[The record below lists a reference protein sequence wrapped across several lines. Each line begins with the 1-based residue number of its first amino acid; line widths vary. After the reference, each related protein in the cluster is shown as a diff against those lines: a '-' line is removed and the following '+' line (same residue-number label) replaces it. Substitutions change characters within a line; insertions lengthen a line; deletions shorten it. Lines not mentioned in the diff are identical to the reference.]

1 MGQDPAAIR
10 EEIEGT
16 RARMGDTV
24 DALGYKADV
33 PSRAKESITGKVQD
47 AKAKIT
53 GAGSQISDAAPGA
66 GDVKQAVGVV
76 QENPLGLAIGA
87 AAVGFLAGMLIPST
101 KVEDEQLGPVADQ
114 VKEQVKQTGQ
124 EAIERGK
131 QVAHDT
137 AQTAT
142 ESARQAA
149 SDIKDQA
156 QDSAQQH
163 SEELKSAPGARRRS
177 SGPPRRRRAGGSA
190 GLPPLLT
197 NHKPPEGS
205 QCRRAVRRAV
215 PSQLPAA
222 SRRTRKN
229 AA

>member
-1 MGQDPAAIR
+1 MGEDPAAIR
-10 EEIEGT
+10 EEIEET

-24 DALGYKADV
+24 DALGYRADV
-33 PSRAKESITGKVQD
+33 PSRAKESIADKVQG

-53 GAGSQISDAAPGA
+53 GAGSQISGAAPDA
-66 GDVKQAVGVV
+66 GDVKHAVGVV

-101 KVEDEQLGPVADQ
+101 NVEHEQLGPVADQ

-131 QVAHDT
+131 QVA
-137 AQTAT
+137 
-142 ESARQAA
+142 

-163 SEELKSAPGARRRS
+163 SEELKSSVRESAQEVQRTAS
-177 SGPPRRRRAGGSA
+177 S
-190 GLPPLLT
+190 
-197 NHKPPEGS
+197 
-205 QCRRAVRRAV
+205 
-215 PSQLPAA
+215 
-222 SRRTRKN
+222 
-229 AA
+229 

>member
-1 MGQDPAAIR
+1 
-10 EEIEGT
+10 
-16 RARMGDTV
+16 MGDTV

-33 PSRAKESITGKVQD
+33 PSRAKESIAGKVQG

-53 GAGSQISDAAPGA
+53 GAGSQISDSTPDA
-66 GDVKQAVGVV
+66 GDVKQAGQQAVGVV

-131 QVAHDT
+131 QVAQDT

-142 ESARQAA
+142 ESAKQAA
-149 SDIKDQA
+149 SDIKDRA

-163 SEELKSAPGARRRS
+163 SEELQSSVQESAQ
-177 SGPPRRRRAGGSA
+177 
-190 GLPPLLT
+190 
-197 NHKPPEGS
+197 EV
-205 QCRRAVRRAV
+205 Q
-215 PSQLPAA
+215 
-222 SRRTRKN
+222 RTTSP
-229 AA
+229 